1 MAKKR
6 TQPPNKQGQDDVL
19 LTKEQVYSVVD
30 FARSLSG
37 ADGFFGFYTPQLLN
51 QNLLALG
58 VTEKSPTYEKAL
70 KALDNAKMQAKD
82 LQGYSEWA
90 EYNSMLYTRLLRYY
104 ANMLS
109 FDLKVIC
116 KNASGDDYKSQEYLE
131 DKKRVYKFLDNF
143 DYIGEF
149 TKVVAHCVKN
159 ETYFTWLRTNK
170 GSFSDT
176 LNDDTEKVE
185 KLTKYTLQQMPQ
197 DYCIITG
204 AFEDGGLLYDFD
216 MNYFLQAGVDIN
228 GYDPSFK
235 KKFREAFVKGDDGSY
250 IPTAPFSNRNGIF
263 AYWVQT
269 SPAEGSWVF
278 KLDSTNFANV
288 PFLAPILP
296 NILTDR
302 EILALQKNKDIAS
315 AYGLLVGEMELLDK
329 QKSGQVKDAFAINP
343 KTLGQ
348 MMQIVQRGM
357 KASINVAAMPTRN
370 TDFYQFEDKNPDMY
384 ETQVSSTSG
393 LGASASNMIF
403 SSGKL
408 SQEEARN
415 AIINDGNFIKTM
427 YSQFNHFLE
436 FYINK
441 KTRKYKFTFSFEGLN
456 FPFEQ
461 EYRQKKVTDLAGVGI
476 VLPQAISAAYG
487 YKPQDFDRM
496 MEEAA
501 NGTFTDN
508 LVQLLS
514 IHTASQNQGG
524 RPQQAETKSN
534 TREYDDTPSE

>member
-1 MAKKR
+1 MAKKK
-6 TQPPNKQGQDDVL
+6 TQPPKEQGRNEP
-19 LTKEQVYSVVD
+19 LTREQVYSVVD

-37 ADGFFGFYTPQLLN
+37 LDGFFTPQLLN

-58 VTEKSPTYEKAL
+58 ISEKTPTYDKAI
-70 KALDNAKMQAKD
+70 KALDNAKITAPE
-82 LQGYSEWA
+82 LQGYAEWA
-90 EYNSMLYTRLLRYY
+90 EYNNMLYSRLIRYY
-104 ANMLS
+104 SNMLA
-109 FDLKVIC
+109 FDLKIIC
-116 KNASGDDYKSQEYLE
+116 KNANGDDYKSTEYLE

-149 TKVVAHCVKN
+149 SKVVAQCVRH

-176 LNDDTEKVE
+176 LNDDENNKVE

-228 GYDPSFK
+228 GYDPCFK
-235 KKFREAFVKGDDGSY
+235 KKFKESFTQGDNNEY
-250 IPTAPFSNRNGIF
+250 IPTSPFTQRNGIF
-263 AYWVQT
+263 AYWTQT
-269 SPAEGSWVF
+269 SPNLGAWAF
-278 KLDSTNFANV
+278 KLDVTNFATV

-296 NILTDR
+296 NLLTDR
-302 EILALQKNKDIAS
+302 EVMALQKNKDIAT
-315 AYGLLVGEMELLDK
+315 AYGMLVGELELLDK
-329 QKSGQVKDAFAINP
+329 QKSGNVKDAFAISP
-343 KTLGQ
+343 KVLGQ
-348 MMQIVQRGM
+348 FMNVVKKGM
-357 KASINVAAMPTRN
+357 KSSVNVAAMPTKN

-384 ETQVSSTSG
+384 VSQVTTTSG
-393 LGASASNMIF
+393 LGASASNLIY

-427 YSQFNHFLE
+427 YAQFNHFLE
-436 FYINK
+436 FFINK

-476 VLPQAISAAYG
+476 VLPQAIGAAYG

-501 NGTFTDN
+501 HGTFTDN

-514 IHTASQNQGG
+514 IHTASQNKGG
-524 RPQQAETKSN
+524 RPTESN
-534 TREYDDTPSE
+534 VKTNAREYDDSVNE

>member
-1 MAKKR
+1 MAKKK
-6 TQPPNKQGQDDVL
+6 TQPPNKQGQQE

-37 ADGFFGFYTPQLLN
+37 VDAFGFYTPQLLN

-58 VTEKSPTYEKAL
+58 VTGKSPTYEKII
-70 KALDNAKMQAKD
+70 KALDKAKETAKD

-90 EYNSMLYTRLLRYY
+90 EYNNMLYARLIRYY
-104 ANMLS
+104 SNMLS

-116 KNASGDDYKSQEYLE
+116 KNASGDDYKSQEYLD

-143 DYIGEF
+143 DYISEF
-149 TKVVAHCVKN
+149 SNVVAHCVKN

-170 GSFSDT
+170 GTFSET
-176 LNDDTEKVE
+176 LHDDTDKVE

-204 AFEDGGLLYDFD
+204 TYEDGGLLYDFD
-216 MNYFLQAGVDIN
+216 MNYFLKAGVDIN
-228 GYDPSFK
+228 GYDPIFK
-235 KKFREAFVKGDDGSY
+235 KKFKEAFVKGDGGEY
-250 IPTAPFSNRNGIF
+250 IPTAPFTNRNGIF

-269 SPAEGSWVF
+269 SPNEGAYAF
-278 KLDSTNFANV
+278 KVDTTNFANV

-296 NILTDR
+296 NLLTDN
-302 EILALQKNKDIAS
+302 EVLALQKNKDIAS

-329 QKSGQVKDAFAINP
+329 QKSGNVKDAFAINP

-348 MMQIVQRGM
+348 MMRIVQKGM

-370 TDFYQFEDKNPDMY
+370 TDFYQYEDKNPDMY
-384 ETQVSSTSG
+384 STQISSTSS
-393 LGASASNMIF
+393 LGASASNLIY
-403 SSGKL
+403 SSGKM

-415 AIINDGNFIKTM
+415 AIINDGNFMKTM

-436 FYINK
+436 FYVNK
-441 KTRKYKFTFSFEGLN
+441 KTRKYKFSFSFEGLN

-461 EYRQKKVTDLAGVGI
+461 EQRQKKVTDLASVGI

-487 YKPQDFDRM
+487 YRPQDFERM
-496 MEEAA
+496 MDEAA
-501 NGTFTDN
+501 HGIFTGN

-514 IHTASQNQGG
+514 IHTASQDSGG
-524 RPQQAETKSN
+524 RPQQSETKSN
-534 TREYDDTPSE
+534 TREYDDTPSG

>member
-1 MAKKR
+1 LTRKKI
-6 TQPPNKQGQDDVL
+6 QPPKQDEM

-30 FARSLSG
+30 FARSLTGMDS
-37 ADGFFGFYTPQLLN
+37 FGFYTPQLLN

-58 VTEKSPTYEKAL
+58 VSEKSPTYEKAL
-70 KALDNAKMQAKD
+70 KALDQAKTTAKE
-82 LQGYSEWA
+82 LQGYAEWC

-104 ANMLS
+104 STMLS
-109 FDLKVIC
+109 FDLKIIC
-116 KNASGDDYKSQEYLE
+116 KNASRDDYKSQEYLE

-149 TKVVAHCVKN
+149 SKVVAQCVRYG
-159 ETYFTWLRTNK
+159 TYFTWLRTNK
-170 GSFSDT
+170 GSFNDT
-176 LNDDTEKVE
+176 LHDEADKVE

-216 MNYFLQAGVDIN
+216 MNYFLRAGVDIN

-235 KKFREAFVKGDDGSY
+235 RKFRESFIKGDGDEY
-250 IPTAPFSNRNGIF
+250 IPTAPFTSRNGVF

-269 SPAEGSWVF
+269 SPSEGAWCF
-278 KLDSTNFANV
+278 QIDSTSFATI

-302 EILALQKNKDIAS
+302 EVLALQKNKDIAT
-315 AYGLLVGEMELLDK
+315 AYGLLVGEMEMLDK
-329 QKSGQVKDAFAINP
+329 QKSGNIKNAFAVEP

-348 MMQIVQRGM
+348 MLHVVQRGM

-393 LGASASNMIF
+393 LGASASNMIY

-415 AIINDGNFIKTM
+415 AIINDGNFMQKM
-427 YSQFNHFLE
+427 YAQFNHFLE

-441 KTRKYKFTFSFEGLN
+441 KTRKYKFAFSFEGLN

-461 EYRQKKVTDLAGVGI
+461 EYRQKKVTDLASVGI

-496 MEEAA
+496 MDEAA
-501 NGTFTDN
+501 HGGFTDN

-524 RPQQAETKSN
+524 RPQQSETKSN

>member
-1 MAKKR
+1 MAKKK
-6 TQPPNKQGQDDVL
+6 TQPPKQEET

-37 ADGFFGFYTPQLLN
+37 LDSFGFYTPQLLN

-58 VTEKSPTYEKAL
+58 VSEKSPTYDKAL
-70 KALDNAKMQAKD
+70 KALDKAKEQAQQI
-82 LQGYSEWA
+82 QGYAEWC
-90 EYNSMLYTRLLRYY
+90 EYNNMLYARLLRYY

-109 FDLKVIC
+109 FDLKIIC
-116 KNASGDDYKSQEYLE
+116 KNASGEDYKSAEYLE

-149 TKVVAHCVKN
+149 SKVVMQCVRYG
-159 ETYFTWLRTNK
+159 TYFTWLRTNK
-170 GSFSDT
+170 GSFNDT
-176 LNDDTEKVE
+176 LQDDTDKVE

-197 DYCIITG
+197 EYCLITG

-216 MNYFLQAGVDIN
+216 MNYFLRAGIDIN
-228 GYDPSFK
+228 GFDPSFK
-235 KKFREAFVKGDDGSY
+235 RKFREAFIKGDNGEY
-250 IPTAPFSNRNGIF
+250 IPTAPFDKRDGMF

-269 SPAEGSWVF
+269 SPNEGAWCFQIDATS
-278 KLDSTNFANV
+278 FATV

-296 NILTDR
+296 NLLTDR
-302 EILALQKNKDIAS
+302 EVLALQKNKDIAT
-315 AYGLLVGEMELLDK
+315 AYGLLVGEMEMLDK
-329 QKSGQVKDAFAINP
+329 QKSGNVKNAFAVEP
-343 KTLGQ
+343 QTLGQ
-348 MMQIVQRGM
+348 MLHVVQRGM

-384 ETQVSSTSG
+384 KSQVSNTSG
-393 LGASASNMIF
+393 LGASASNMLF
-403 SSGKL
+403 SGGKL

-415 AIINDGNFIKTM
+415 AIINDGNFLKTM

-461 EYRQKKVTDLAGVGI
+461 QYRQKKVTDLASIGI
-476 VLPQAISAAYG
+476 VLPQAIGAAYG

-501 NGTFTDN
+501 NGAFTDN

-514 IHTASQNQGG
+514 IHTASQNEGG
-524 RPQQAETKSN
+524 RPMQAETKSN